1 MTFASVLSDSRR
13 GVASVLALVGAQ
25 FIELRRSRTA
35 IFWMT
40 AFPLGFL
47 LLFGYVMA
55 RGDARVMAVMMPG
68 LLTTTLMSGA
78 LFGVALPLVQQRET
92 GLLRR
97 LRVTPVPAASVAIA
111 HGITAFITGFF
122 SLVVLMLLGGFLFDM
137 KMAGTWLALS
147 GVYACGA
154 CALVPMGLLVGSTAR
169 DIRTAPAISN
179 LLFFPLMFLSGSA
192 MPFAVLPD
200 GVKRFARL
208 LPTTYLVDTYSGVI
222 VRGEGLVA
230 LAGSL
235 AVLVGVGVV
244 GIVLTSMLFR
254 WEGTDP
260 IPRKS
265 LATIALAFATTLGVS
280 AAAAPAFRMGELPGT
295 RRIDA
300 GGAQRPG
307 AGVARRHGPRRA
319 RRPDRQRP
327 CRHTRSSH
335 RGRIA
340 RRRSRAD
347 AGRRRG
353 RGSARA
359 IPDSGP
365 LRFARALGRVG
376 WSRGGADGADRRS
389 PGARLR
395 RGAGRRRHLG
405 GVAHRQSRRHAVA
418 FAAGRGGEASA
429 PRARSSPG
437 RRSPRRGGHPAEM
450 FAFLPGLAEQLTR
463 QVETPEAARAAIA
476 ELDRAGVDL
485 VKLVLEPGFE
495 DRPLPRLDED
505 VFRAAMAEARS
516 RKMRTT
522 VHVGTDA
529 DARLAIDAGAN
540 GLEHAA
546 RGLSDDDHR
555 DDGGQAGHVHADQR
569 RARLGMEAAAR
580 FEARTIACG
589 RWRCRRSSRR
599 CWTRRLR
606 SRRCSSTV
614 PLSDAMAQAFAGSLD
629 QTARAIRAGVPIL
642 AGSDAGNPV
651 TFHGVSL
658 IRELELLA
666 QAGMPLGDVLK
677 SATSRAADRLGQSTL
692 GRVTTGAIADL
703 VVLDADPTEQVAA
716 YRGVVSVYLGGR
728 KLDVAHLTD
737 TSPGPWRPGVR

>member
-25 FIELRRSRTA
+25 LIELRRSRTA

-47 LLFGYVMA
+47 LLFGFVMA

-137 KMAGTWLALS
+137 KIAGTWLALA

-154 CALVPMGLLVGSTAR
+154 CALIPMGLLVGSTAR

-222 VRGEGLVA
+222 VRGDALA
-230 LAGSL
+230 SLAGSL
-235 AVLVGVGVV
+235 AVLVGVGAV

-254 WEGTDP
+254 WEGMDP

-265 LATIALAFATTLGVS
+265 LATIAIAFTAALGVS
-280 AAAAPAFRMGELPGT
+280 AAAAPAFRMGEFPST

-300 GGAQRPG
+300 GGARGQVLVLRGATVLDGLGGRIVDARVVIRDHRIADVSLEDDRVPMPEGSVVEDLRGRYLIPG
-307 AGVARRHGPRRA
+307 LFDSHVHWGGSGGVGAAPVERTDDRLAHDFGAALAAGVTSVVTLTDNLADMRSLSA
-319 RRPDRQRP
+319 SVAAAKQR
-327 CRHTRSSH
+327 
-335 RGRIA
+335 
-340 RRRSRAD
+340 
-347 AGRRRG
+347 
-353 RGSARA
+353 
-359 IPDSGP
+359 
-365 LRFARALGRVG
+365 
-376 WSRGGADGADRRS
+376 
-389 PGARLR
+389 
-395 RGAGRRRHLG
+395 
-405 GVAHRQSRRHAVA
+405 
-418 FAAGRGGEASA
+418 A
-429 PRARSSPG
+429 PRTFFAGPSITA
-437 RRSPRRGGHPAEM
+437 RGGHPAEM

-476 ELDRAGVDL
+476 ELERANVDL

-495 DRPLPRLDED
+495 QRPLPRLDEA
-505 VFRAAMAEARS
+505 VFRAAIAEARS

-540 GLEHAA
+540 GLEHSA
-546 RGLSDDDHR
+546 RGLSDT
-555 DDGGQAGHVHADQR
+555 
-569 RARLGMEAAAR
+569 
-580 FEARTIACG
+580 TIAMMAAKRVTFTPTNVVLDWG
-589 RWRCRRSSRR
+589 WKQGAIRGEDDRVRALASPAILKTLLDPTS
-599 CWTRRLR
+599 
-606 SRRCSSTV
+606 
-614 PLSDAMAQAFAGSLD
+614 PLAPMLVDGPTKDAMARAFAGSLD
-629 QTARAIRAGVPIL
+629 QTRRAIRAGVPIL

-666 QAGMPLGDVLK
+666 QSGMPLGDVLK

-692 GRVTTGAIADL
+692 GRVSAGAIADL
-703 VVLDADPTEQVAA
+703 VVLDADPSEQVSA

-728 KLDVAHLTD
+728 KLKVTHLTD
-737 TSPGPWRPGVR
+737 TSPGPWRPGIR

>member
-1 MTFASVLSDSRR
+1 MFR
-13 GVASVLALVGAQ
+13 SVLALVGVQ
-25 FIELRRSRTA
+25 LIELRRSRTA

-47 LLFGYVMA
+47 LLFGYVLA

-137 KMAGTWLALS
+137 KMAGTWPALA

-154 CALVPMGLLVGSTAR
+154 CALIPMGLLVGSTAR

-192 MPFAVLPD
+192 MPFAVLPE

-208 LPTTYLVDTYSGVI
+208 LPTTYLVDTYSSVI
-222 VRGEGLVA
+222 VRGDALA
-230 LAGSL
+230 SLAGSL

-244 GIVLTSMLFR
+244 GIGLTSMLFR

-265 LATIALAFATTLGVS
+265 LAAIAIGFAATLGVS
-280 AAAAPAFRMGELPGT
+280 AAAAPAFRMSEFPGT
-295 RRIDA
+295 KRIEAGDA
-300 GGAQRPG
+300 KGQVLVLRGATVLDGLGGRIVNARVVIRDHRIAEVSLEDDRVPMPEGAAVEDLRGRYLIPG
-307 AGVARRHGPRRA
+307 LFDSHVHWGGSGGVGAAPVELTDDRLVHDFGAALAAGVTSVVSLTDNFA
-319 RRPDRQRP
+319 DM
-327 CRHTRSSH
+327 RSLS
-335 RGRIA
+335 
-340 RRRSRAD
+340 S
-347 AGRRRG
+347 
-353 RGSARA
+353 
-359 IPDSGP
+359 
-365 LRFARALGRVG
+365 
-376 WSRGGADGADRRS
+376 
-389 PGARLR
+389 
-395 RGAGRRRHLG
+395 
-405 GVAHRQSRRHAVA
+405 AVA
-418 FAAGRGGEASA
+418 AAKERA
-429 PRARSSPG
+429 PRTFFAGPSITA
-437 RRSPRRGGHPAEM
+437 RGGHPAEM

-476 ELDRAGVDL
+476 ELDRANVDL

-495 DRPLPRLDED
+495 QRPLPRLDEA
-505 VFRAAMAEARS
+505 VFRAAIAEARS

-540 GLEHAA
+540 GLEHSA
-546 RGLSDDDHR
+546 RGLSDT
-555 DDGGQAGHVHADQR
+555 
-569 RARLGMEAAAR
+569 
-580 FEARTIACG
+580 TIAMMAAKRVTFTPTNVVLDWG
-589 RWRCRRSSRR
+589 WKQGAVRGKDDRVRALALPAILKTLLDPAS
-599 CWTRRLR
+599 
-606 SRRCSSTV
+606 
-614 PLSDAMAQAFAGSLD
+614 PLAPMLVDGPTKDTMARAFAGSLD
-629 QTARAIRAGVPIL
+629 QTTRAIRAGVPIL

-666 QAGMPLGDVLK
+666 EAGMPLGDVLK

-692 GRVTTGAIADL
+692 GRVSTGAIADL
-703 VVLDADPTEQVAA
+703 VVLDADPSEQVSA